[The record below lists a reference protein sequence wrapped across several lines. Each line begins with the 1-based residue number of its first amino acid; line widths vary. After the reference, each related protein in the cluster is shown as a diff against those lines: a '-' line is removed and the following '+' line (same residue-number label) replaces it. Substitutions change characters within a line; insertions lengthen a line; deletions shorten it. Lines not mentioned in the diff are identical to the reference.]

1 MRRSRW
7 LLLAL
12 LMPLSAC
19 NLLHLGKQMQQVER
33 DLMLV
38 PGRLHSDQ
46 TALVVLLD
54 ERGETLGY
62 RVVPPAELFY
72 FSVEQGNYQLLAF
85 VDSNTNFRLDPG
97 EPRHWLAPARTVAAR
112 LQPSA
117 EQRAALTEH
126 NVLNPQPDDGAAVP
140 AADLSLGR
148 LYREHPRLR
157 HNYLQVVDFDD
168 PRFDQARIEQ
178 GAWRPLDFV
187 REIGYGL
194 YLLRPWQDGL
204 EPVILIHGISDSPR
218 RWRELAAAIDPQR
231 FQVLLYHYPSGLPLN
246 NDAYLLSEALRDLQ
260 LRYDP
265 PRLHLLAHSMGGLVA
280 RRTAQLLRAG
290 EGDRKLCLLLTLAT
304 PWGGHPAAANGAAR
318 VPVDVPIW
326 RDMAPGSAFLQQL
339 FATPLPRHIRQ
350 WQLAA
355 YAGNSRLIAEPN
367 DGSVP
372 LASQLLPTAQDETAR
387 LYLVEE
393 NHTGIMHSARSQALL
408 RRALDSLPEQGCTPG
423 Q

>member
-1 MRRSRW
+1 MRQCRW

-54 ERGETLGY
+54 ENGEALGY
-62 RVVPPAELFY
+62 RVVAPGALFY
-72 FSVEQGNYQLLAF
+72 FSVERGDYQLLAF
-85 VDSNTNFRLDPG
+85 VDSNINFRLDPG
-97 EPRHWLAPARTVAAR
+97 EPRHWRAPAQTVAMR

-117 EQRAALTEH
+117 EQRAAFTEH
-126 NVLNPQPDDGAAVP
+126 NVLSPQPDTGVEVP

-168 PRFDQARIEQ
+168 PRFDQTRIQQ
-178 GAWRPLDFV
+178 GAWRPLDFI

-194 YLLRPWQDGL
+194 YLLRPWQDDL
-204 EPVILIHGISDSPR
+204 EPVILIHGINDSPR
-218 RWRELAAAIDPQR
+218 SWRELAAAIDPQR
-231 FQVLLYHYPSGLPLN
+231 FQVLLYQYPSGSPLTN
-246 NDAYLLSEALRDLQ
+246 NAYLLSEALRDLQ
-260 LRYDP
+260 LRYAP
-265 PRLHLLAHSMGGLVA
+265 KRLHLVAHSMGGLVA
-280 RRTAQLLRAG
+280 RRTAQLLRPGAG
-290 EGDRKLCLLLTLAT
+290 DQRLCLLLTLAT
-304 PWGGHPAAANGAAR
+304 PWGGHPSAATGAAR
-318 VPVDVPIW
+318 VPVDVPVW
-326 RDMAPGSAFLQQL
+326 RDMAPGSPFLREL
-339 FATPLPRHIRQ
+339 FADPLPTHIRQ
-350 WQLAA
+350 WQLVA
-355 YAGNSRLIAEPN
+355 YAGNNRMIVEPN

-372 LASQLLPTAQDETAR
+372 LASQLLPAAQDETDR

-393 NHTGIMHSARSQALL
+393 NHTGIMRSARSQALL
-408 RRALDSLPEQGCTPG
+408 RRALASLPETGCASG